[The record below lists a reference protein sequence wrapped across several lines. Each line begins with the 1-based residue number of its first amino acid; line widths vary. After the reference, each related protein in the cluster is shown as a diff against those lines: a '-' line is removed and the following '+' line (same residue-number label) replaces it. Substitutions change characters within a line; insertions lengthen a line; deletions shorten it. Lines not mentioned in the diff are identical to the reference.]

1 VSTDENITKP
11 TIETVLERINS
22 LGEKFDTRMSGLGDR
37 MSALER
43 EMGEIRNEVRTGLK
57 MVERKID
64 LLNKNI
70 LQVSADQKELE
81 ERVENLETKAS

>member
-1 VSTDENITKP
+1 MSTNDNITKP
-11 TIETVLERINS
+11 TIDTVLERINA
-22 LGEKFDTRMSGLGDR
+22 LGEKFDTRMGALEDR
-37 MSALER
+37 MGALEG
-43 EMGEIRNEVRTGLK
+43 EVSEIRNDLRTGLR

-81 ERVENLETKAS
+81 ERFENLESKAS